1 MMTEAQTRRLASLS
15 NCFTSYEIAF
25 HGIDGHK
32 VLCGYS
38 QRKTR
43 ACIAKMLV
51 AMRDAVLPLIDETD
65 ADWNGRAYTSPT
77 WSFGFTGRTERQC
90 IMEGELPPLASR
102 PEC

>member
-1 MMTEAQTRRLASLS
+1 MTEAQTRRLASLS

-65 ADWNGRAYTSPT
+65 ADWDRPRLHIAYVVIRLYGPHGAAMHHGR
-77 WSFGFTGRTERQC
+77 
-90 IMEGELPPLASR
+90 
-102 PEC
+102 